1 MLTFL
6 QGEHDVLLS
15 TTIIENGLD
24 IPRVNTLLV
33 NRADRFGLS
42 QLYQLRG
49 RVGRSERRAFAYF
62 LVPPKT
68 ALTPV
73 ARRRLKALQEFSE
86 LGSGFRI
93 AAMDLEIRG
102 AGNFLGAEQH
112 GHIAAVGF
120 ETYTRLL
127 ERTVQELKGET
138 VMPEVRTTLN
148 LKLDVR
154 IPDEYL
160 PDFNQRLSLYKA
172 VSSAE
177 DRDELERIRSDTR
190 DKYGVIPQQGERLFT
205 LASLKLLAEKLRVA
219 SVDYSAGRVSVQ
231 FAPDSPV
238 PPQRLVESVSRS
250 GGSSLSPEGVVR
262 IPVGPREEE
271 RVEAVRELLKALL

>member
-1 MLTFL
+1 MLSFL
-6 QGEHDVLLS
+6 SGEQDVLLS

-24 IPRVNTLLV
+24 IPRVNTILV

-49 RVGRSERRAFAYF
+49 RVGRSDRRAYAYF
-62 LVPPKT
+62 LVPPRVV
-68 ALTPV
+68 LTPV
-73 ARRRLKALQEFSE
+73 ARKRLKALQEFSD

-120 ETYTRLL
+120 ETYTKLL
-127 ERTVQELKGET
+127 ERTVLELKGE
-138 VMPEVRTTLN
+138 VVQPEVRTALN
-148 LKLDVR
+148 LRVDVR

-160 PDFNQRLSLYKA
+160 ADFNQRLSLYKA
-172 VSSAE
+172 ISSAQ
-177 DRDELERIRSDTR
+177 DRDDLERIRSETR
-190 DKYGVIPQQGERLFT
+190 DKFGKIPPQGERLFA

-219 SVDYSAGRVSVQ
+219 SVDYSGGRTTVR

-238 PPQRLVESVSRS
+238 PPQKLIEMVSRMK
-250 GGSSLSPEGVVR
+250 GATLSPEGILR
-262 IPVGPREEE
+262 LAAPEEE
-271 RVEAVRELLKALL
+271 EIRVESVREVLKGLL